1 MLLVGLLDFCPG
13 ELSLPVYFHFQ
24 TSHDVQGEILCSR
37 RACVLQTLFVV
48 SATLLRFGL
57 KVRVPNIFFFF
68 FFSFLVFFFYEEVSW
83 QCIQRRLRFQNAT
96 RLVGQYGWHD
106 NSTMAVKTKKI
117 RNRPKTDGASN

>member
-1 MLLVGLLDFCPG
+1 VGLLDFCPG

-37 RACVLQTLFVV
+37 RACVV

-57 KVRVPNIFFFF
+57 KVRVPDFVFFFF
-68 FFSFLVFFFYEEVSW
+68 FLVFFFYEEVSW

-96 RLVGQYGWHD
+96 SLVGQYG
-106 NSTMAVKTKKI
+106 
-117 RNRPKTDGASN
+117 